1 MDRTVSRSRAWSAI
15 PAPSA
20 LAPAT
25 GIAHPDGEFQA
36 ALATALTHAAPQR
49 GPAAFQIG
57 RVIALAP
64 AAAATATV
72 TATIRATIWAT
83 AG

>member
-36 ALATALTHAAPQR
+36 ALATALTHAALQR
-49 GPAAFQIG
+49 GPAAFQTG

-64 AAAATATV
+64 AAATATV
-72 TATIRATIWAT
+72 TATIRATIRAT
-83 AG
+83 EG